1 MTDRIP
7 TGDGTPKRRGR
18 PPVKKA
24 VEAPQKP
31 ATPAPLPEVAPTGTE
46 GSAAILEAV
55 QRELEAQYVK
65 WGEQNHPLQGGAIP
79 GGSLKYYREQRDRWT
94 GIYENRERNGWV
106 GWDCILLE
114 EAFEALSETDTDR
127 AIEELVQVAAVAV
140 QAILSLER
148 NR

>member
-79 GGSLKYYREQRDRWT
+79 GGSLNHYREQRHKWT
-94 GIYENRERNGWV
+94 TICEQRTKSGV
-106 GWDCILLE
+106 LGWDAILLE
-114 EAFEALSETDTDR
+114 EVFEALSETDTDK
-127 AIEELVQVAAVAV
+127 AIAELVQVAAVAA